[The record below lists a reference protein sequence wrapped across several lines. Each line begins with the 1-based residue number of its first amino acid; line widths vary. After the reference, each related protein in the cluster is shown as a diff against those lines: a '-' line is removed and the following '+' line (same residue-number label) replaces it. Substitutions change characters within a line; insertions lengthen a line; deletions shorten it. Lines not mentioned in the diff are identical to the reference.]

1 MIELKALSCGYGKR
15 EVIKGIDLQLKDGEL
30 AGILGPNG
38 SGKSTLI
45 LALSGVLSY
54 RSGSIKVAGE
64 EISRTTARWRAR
76 QMASVPQK
84 SELTFPFKCLSV
96 VLMGRYPYLSRWGG
110 YSEGDM
116 NKALDAM
123 EQTDT
128 IQFAQRMITEVS
140 GGEAQRVII
149 ARALAQETGILLL
162 DEATSNL
169 DVAKKI
175 QIFDLL
181 RRKNAQGTTLLCAM
195 HDLNLAAL
203 YCQRLIFL
211 KDGRIFLD
219 GPTQETFTD
228 KNLSEIYETDVR
240 VSKHPVTGSPQA
252 HFVPGKEDRIDRA
265 DHGSD
270 RPVESSRLGDTDC

>member
-15 EVIKGIDLQLKDGEL
+15 EVLKGIDLQLKDGEL
-30 AGILGPNG
+30 AGVLGPNG

-45 LALSGVLSY
+45 LSLSGVLSY
-54 RSGSIKVAGE
+54 WSGSIKVAGE
-64 EISRTTARWRAR
+64 EISRTTARWRAK

-110 YSEGDM
+110 YSEEDM
-116 NKALDAM
+116 SKALDAM

-149 ARALAQETGILLL
+149 ARALAQETDILLL
-162 DEATSNL
+162 DEATSSL

-175 QIFDLL
+175 QVFDLL
-181 RRKNAQGTTLLCAM
+181 KRKNGQGTTLLCAM

-203 YCQRLIFL
+203 YCRRLIFL
-211 KDGRIFLD
+211 KDGRIVLD
-219 GPTQETFTD
+219 GPTHETFTD
-228 KNLSEIYETDVR
+228 SNLSEIYETDVR
-240 VSKHPVTGSPQA
+240 VSTHPTTGSPQA
-252 HFVPGKEDRIDRA
+252 HFVPGLEDRTDHV

-270 RPVESSRLGDTDC
+270 RFVDSTRMGDPDS